1 MKNRAKTITGF
12 VIILMLLS
20 ACDKHKMSKKENAK
34 LPGDSTLSSAR
45 IQSPTISAD
54 QIPDLKQIEHPT
66 VDKIVV
72 GQAYIDTIQK
82 VTFQGNQAL
91 LVKGNLPDG
100 CSKLYESKATIN
112 DSTLTLHIKTWKP
125 QHLACTQALVPFS
138 YLYQGLSLF
147 EFNSVSQ
154 YKAGNKLRKF

>member
-1 MKNRAKTITGF
+1 MT
-12 VIILMLLS
+12 
-20 ACDKHKMSKKENAK
+20 KKENVN
-34 LPGDSTLSSAR
+34 LPTPSPKSSVQ
-45 IQSPTISAD
+45 IQSPTITAD
-54 QIPDLKQIEHPT
+54 QIPDLKEIEHPT
-66 VDKIVV
+66 VEKIVV

-91 LVKGNLPDG
+91 LIKGNLPDG

-125 QHLACTQALVPFS
+125 QHLDCTQALVPFS

-147 EFNSVSQ
+147 EFNSISQ